1 MEQTQEHAQ
10 DKKPRVSFPK
20 IKLTVT
26 KNNGYC
32 YHNYKVGDE
41 FIFEDFTHPPKNFC
55 LGIAH
60 SAFPCM
66 YALTFGG
73 TFPFEKNT
81 KSIHTTCP
89 DGGKMEFL
97 IEILDENGNVIV
109 QEQKEKPK
117 GPNPKDMV
125 IEVEEKTGFCH
136 YQYEV
141 GQQFKVKGLKTPEG
155 FCGAAYHLLFP
166 VLFGMNF
173 GATFSFEKDPNCK
186 TQTTCPDGGK
196 IKFSVK
202 RVDSANIT
210 QENFNKK

>member
-1 MEQTQEHAQ
+1 MKKEEGCLQGR
-10 DKKPRVSFPK
+10 KPRMTFPK
-20 IKLTVT
+20 LKLTVT

-55 LGIAH
+55 LGIVH

-66 YALTFGG
+66 YALTFGAE
-73 TFPFEKNT
+73 FPFEKNIR
-81 KSIHTTCP
+81 SIHTTCP

-97 IEILDENGNVIV
+97 IEVLDENGKVV
-109 QEQKEKPK
+109 DVPQREKPK

-125 IEVEEKTGFCH
+125 IEVEEKNGFCH
-136 YQYEV
+136 YNYEV
-141 GQQFKVKGLKTPEG
+141 GQKITVKGLRAPAD

-166 VLFGMNF
+166 VLFAMNF
-173 GATFSFEKDPNCK
+173 GATLPFEEDKNCK

-196 IKFSVK
+196 IKFKV
-202 RVDSANIT
+202 RRA
-210 QENFNKK
+210 